1 MLTPS
6 PMRTPFFAFALT
18 LAACQPDPAEP
29 DVALAPAIPTYAGD
43 LAPIDDG
50 TAVPGF
56 SAFRDTLRGV
66 VARRD
71 TTALLAAV
79 APGARLSFGDGDGGP
94 EEFEQTW
101 FEASPDESIWAV
113 MDHVLDNGS
122 VEEDGAVVAPFV
134 AGFWP
139 DTLDPYST
147 VVVSG
152 RDVPAFDRPD
162 GAEVA
167 RLSEI
172 ALPTTAPGD
181 DGWRP
186 VTLPDGTGAVVAAD
200 AALSP
205 VGYRATFWDDGDG
218 WRLRSFLAGD

>member
-1 MLTPS
+1 
-6 PMRTPFFAFALT
+6 MRAPFVALALS

-29 DVALAPAIPTYAGD
+29 EAPPAPTVPTYAGD
-43 LAPIDDG
+43 LALIDDG

-56 SAFRDTLRGV
+56 AAFRDTLRGV

-71 TTALLAAV
+71 TAALLAVV
-79 APGARLSFGDGDGGP
+79 APDARLSFGDGAGGP

-101 FEASPDESIWAV
+101 FDASPEAPVWDV
-113 MDHVLDNGS
+113 LDHVLDNGS

-147 VVVSG
+147 VVIAAS
-152 RDVPAFDRPD
+152 DVPAFDRPD

-172 ALPTTAPGD
+172 ALPATAPDD

-218 WRLRSFLAGD
+218 WRLRAFLAGD

>member
-1 MLTPS
+1 
-6 PMRTPFFAFALT
+6 MRAVLFALSLS
-18 LAACQPDPAEP
+18 LAACRPDAAEP
-29 DVALAPAIPTYAGD
+29 EAPPAAPTYAGD
-43 LAPIDDG
+43 FTPIDDG
-50 TAVPGF
+50 TAVTGF
-56 SAFRDTLRGV
+56 AAFRDTLRAV

-71 TTALLAAV
+71 TAALLDLVAAD
-79 APGARLSFGDGDGGP
+79 ARLSFGDGAGGP
-94 EEFEQTW
+94 EEFAQTW
-101 FEASPDESIWAV
+101 FEASPEEPVWTV
-113 MDHVLDNGS
+113 LDHVLDNGS

-147 VVVSG
+147 VVVAG
-152 RDVPAFDRPD
+152 RDVPAYDRPD

-167 RLSEI
+167 RLSAI
-172 ALPTTAPGD
+172 ALPATAPGD
-181 DGWRP
+181 EGWHP

-218 WRLRSFLAGD
+218 WRLRSFLTGD

>member
-1 MLTPS
+1 
-6 PMRTPFFAFALT
+6 MRALLFALLVT
-18 LAACQPDPAEP
+18 LGACQPDPAAPE
-29 DVALAPAIPTYAGD
+29 VAPASAIPTYAGD

-56 SAFRDTLRGV
+56 AALRDTLRAV

-71 TTALLAAV
+71 TAALLDLVAAD
-79 APGARLSFGDGDGGP
+79 ARLSFGDGAGGP
-94 EEFEQTW
+94 EEFAQTW
-101 FEASPDESIWAV
+101 FEAPPGEPVWAV
-113 MDHVLDNGS
+113 LDHVLENGS

-139 DTLDPYST
+139 DALDPYST
-147 VVVSG
+147 VVVAGS
-152 RDVPAFDRPD
+152 DVPAFDRPD

-172 ALPTTAPGD
+172 ALPTTAPHD
-181 DGWRP
+181 SGWRP

-218 WRLRSFLAGD
+218 WRLRSLLAGD